1 MGKFH
6 LVFIQWGYSM
16 EDNNYK
22 LNIRVDID
30 YDSDKI
36 AGYSYDLRYSHTD
49 LIYTL
54 DINYKSWGIFSI
66 HPSVPTQKISFKLDL
81 CDENVGDSEEYYFE
95 VELVNVEA
103 NPELR
108 NHNSLIDSICPQNM
122 ELKLFD
128 IVKNGDTITAKANG
142 TLSFCP

>member
-1 MGKFH
+1 
-6 LVFIQWGYSM
+6 M

-22 LNIRVDID
+22 INITVAID

-36 AGYSYDLRYSHTD
+36 PGFSYDSRYVQTD
-49 LIYTL
+49 LIYVL

-66 HPSVPTQKISFKLDL
+66 HPSVPSQKISFKVDL
-81 CDENVGDSEEYYFE
+81 CDDSIGDSESYYFE
-95 VELVNVEA
+95 VDLVNIEA

-108 NHNSLIDSICPQNM
+108 NHNSLTDCICPQNI